1 MVGLCDPPIKVAFS
15 MGRILVSLLMGNGVH
30 RHLSKLSCMEFDL
43 YVRNLWI
50 PGNRMEEKFELAI
63 VSSSVSEMDK
73 STHYHERRKSVVP
86 RGVGVFNPATA
97 VSAANAI
104 VRDANGR
111 ELIDFAGGIGVQN
124 SGHCPEPVVEAIC
137 KQAQQLIHTCF
148 NVATYE
154 VYMELAEEL
163 ISLFPHGDQTKVML
177 TTTGAESVENAV
189 KIARQHT
196 GRGAVV
202 AFTDGFHGRS
212 MMAMTLTS
220 KVSYKLGCGPFAPEV
235 YHLQYPNYP
244 RYNDGLNPEQF
255 VARETR
261 RLRESLI
268 NRVDPKNVAAVI
280 IELVQGEGGFVV
292 APAAYVREL
301 RRLCDEF
308 GIVLIIDEVQSGFGR
323 TSKWGAY
330 QHYDITPD
338 LSVWAKSM
346 GAGMPIGCVMGR
358 ADIMDSAL
366 PGTIGGTYLGN
377 PVCAAAALA
386 NIRYMKEIDINAK
399 AAHVGAMV
407 RNRFEDMLSR
417 IPVIGDVRGL
427 GAMLA
432 FSLVK
437 DTPGREPDAELTRK
451 LVHACHDRG
460 LILLSAGV
468 HGNVIRVLS
477 PLTISDEHLT
487 RGLDILDEELGRLA
501 RA

>member
-1 MVGLCDPPIKVAFS
+1 MGIS
-15 MGRILVSLLMGNGVH
+15 GGRI
-30 RHLSKLSCMEFDL
+30 
-43 YVRNLWI
+43 
-50 PGNRMEEKFELAI
+50 PEKSELAI
-63 VSSSVSEMDK
+63 VSRLNAAMDQN
-73 STHYHERRKSVVP
+73 SQYHQRRKSVVP
-86 RGVGVFNPATA
+86 RGVGVFNQATA
-97 VSAANAI
+97 VSAKNAT

-124 SGHCPEPVVEAIC
+124 SGHCPEPVVEAIQN
-137 KQAQQLIHTCF
+137 QAKKLIHTCY

-163 ISLFPHGDQTKVML
+163 ISLFPHGEQTKVML

-196 GRGAVV
+196 GRSAVV

-235 YHLQYPNYP
+235 YHLQYPNYS
-244 RYNDGLNPEQF
+244 RYGDGLSQEGF
-255 VARETR
+255 VERETG
-261 RLRESLI
+261 RLRESFI
-268 NRVDPKNVAAVI
+268 NRVDPNSVAAVI
-280 IELVQGEGGFVV
+280 IELVQGEGGFVA
-292 APAAYVREL
+292 APVGYVKALRE
-301 RRLCDEF
+301 LCDEF

-323 TSKWGAY
+323 TAKWGAY
-330 QHYDITPD
+330 QHYGITPD

-358 ADIMDSAL
+358 AEIMDSAL

-386 NIRYMKEIDINAK
+386 NIRYMKAIDINAR
-399 AAHVGAMV
+399 AEHVGEIV
-407 RNRFEDMLSR
+407 RKRFEGMKSR
-417 IPVIGDVRGL
+417 IGAIGDVRGL

-437 DTPGREPDAELTRK
+437 NTPDRAPDADLAKK
-451 LVHACHDRG
+451 LIQACLDKG
-460 LILLSAGV
+460 LILISAGV
-468 HGNVIRVLS
+468 YGNVIRVLS
-477 PLTISDEHLT
+477 PLTISDEHLI
-487 RGLDILDEELGRLA
+487 RGLDILDQELGRLA
-501 RA
+501 AP

>member
-1 MVGLCDPPIKVAFS
+1 M
-15 MGRILVSLLMGNGVH
+15 
-30 RHLSKLSCMEFDL
+30 
-43 YVRNLWI
+43 
-50 PGNRMEEKFELAI
+50 
-63 VSSSVSEMDK
+63 
-73 STHYHERRKSVVP
+73 VP
-86 RGVGVFNPATA
+86 RGVGVFNAATA
-97 VSAANAI
+97 VSAKNAT
-104 VRDANGR
+104 VLDANGR

-124 SGHCPEPVVEAIC
+124 SGHCPEPVVKAIRN
-137 KQAQQLIHTCF
+137 QAEKLIHTCF

-154 VYMELAEEL
+154 LYMELAEEL
-163 ISLFPHGDQTKVML
+163 ISLFPHGEQTKVML

-196 GRGAVV
+196 GRSAVV

-235 YHLQYPNYP
+235 YHLQYPNYH
-244 RYNDGLNPEQF
+244 RYNDGLNPAEF
-255 VARETR
+255 VRRETG

-292 APAAYVREL
+292 APVDYVREL
-301 RRLCDEF
+301 RKICDEF

-323 TSKWGAY
+323 TGKWAAY
-330 QHYDITPD
+330 QHYGITPD
-338 LSVWAKSM
+338 LSTWAKSM

-358 ADIMDSAL
+358 AEIMDSAL

-386 NIRYMKEIDINAK
+386 NIRYMKKMDINAL
-399 AAHVGAMV
+399 AMHVGEVV
-407 RNRFEDMLSR
+407 RMRFEDMQSR
-417 IPVIGDVRGL
+417 IRAIGEVRGL

-432 FSLVK
+432 FSLVTN
-437 DTPGREPDAELTRK
+437 TPEREPDADLTKK
-451 LVHACHDRG
+451 LVNACLDRG
-460 LILLSAGV
+460 LILISAGV

-477 PLTISDEHLT
+477 PLTISDEHLR
-487 RGLDILDEELGRLA
+487 RGLDILDEELARLA
-501 RA
+501 AS

>member
-1 MVGLCDPPIKVAFS
+1 MDNS
-15 MGRILVSLLMGNGVH
+15 T
-30 RHLSKLSCMEFDL
+30 KL
-43 YVRNLWI
+43 
-50 PGNRMEEKFELAI
+50 
-63 VSSSVSEMDK
+63 
-73 STHYHERRKSVVP
+73 HERRKSVVP

-97 VSAANAI
+97 VSAKNAI
-104 VRDANGR
+104 VVDADGR

-124 SGHCPEPVVEAIC
+124 AGHCPEPVVAAIC
-137 KQAQQLIHTCF
+137 EQAQKLIHTCF
-148 NVATYE
+148 NVATYD

-163 ISLFPHGDQTKVML
+163 ISLFPHGEHTKVML

-196 GRGAVV
+196 GRSAIV

-235 YHLQYPNYP
+235 YHLPYPNYN
-244 RYNDGLNPEQF
+244 RYNDGLDMDQF
-255 VARETR
+255 VERETR

-268 NRVDPKNVAAVI
+268 NRIAPNNVAAVI

-292 APAAYVREL
+292 APVEYVREL
-301 RRLCDEF
+301 RKICDEF

-323 TSKWGAY
+323 TGKWGAY
-330 QHYDITPD
+330 QHYNITPD
-338 LSVWAKSM
+338 ISVWAKSM

-386 NIRYMKEIDINAK
+386 NIRFMQSIDINAR
-399 AAHVGAMV
+399 ARHVGEIV
-407 RNRFEDMLSR
+407 RTRFEDMNSR
-417 IPVIGDVRGL
+417 IPAIGDIRGL

-437 DTPGREPDAELTRK
+437 NKNPQEPDADLTRR
-451 LVHACHDRG
+451 LVLACLDRG
-460 LILLSAGV
+460 LILISAGV
-468 HGNVIRVLS
+468 YGNVIRILS
-477 PLTISDEHLT
+477 PLTISDDHLK
-487 RGLDILDEELGRLA
+487 RGLDILDEELVRLSA
-501 RA
+501 